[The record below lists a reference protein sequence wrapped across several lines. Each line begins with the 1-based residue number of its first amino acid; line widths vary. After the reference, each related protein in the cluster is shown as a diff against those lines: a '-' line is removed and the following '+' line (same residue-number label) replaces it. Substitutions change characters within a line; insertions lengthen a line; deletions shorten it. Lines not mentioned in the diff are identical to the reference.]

1 MVTIEGLLN
10 LFKLIDYERSISAKL
25 AIFRQWAESNPEILA
40 ARIICFDNAQL
51 STTSDVAVSIPS
63 QNAKMFPKEP
73 GILNGRSPLPAGIF
87 QGDCG
92 ANVTVYYPFFFE
104 ESRPGGALLF
114 RCEGPKRFLAKNS
127 EPLGLLASK
136 TRDIIYTGQLRQY
149 IRKIEEPM
157 DSTTGLSQE
166 TLGNLMNFLSLPI
179 YITDRNGA
187 FVNVNAEFLRQ
198 FQYGSCEELKEA
210 ADFFIDTDDWS
221 EGIKKLMTTGGLRG
235 YTTKVRTGSGETRIV
250 QDSATLIGKHTF
262 GILFDITDYV
272 SLNEELL
279 DTLEAQKKLNQ
290 ELINTTSMLQKTQST
305 TMKSLAML
313 AEYRDMET
321 GNHLHRICEYNK
333 QISEKVYEAQPYS
346 FHISSD
352 YVDDIYLSGMLHDI
366 GKVGVPDSILLKAGS
381 LSVNEW
387 DIMRKHTVWGWDILH
402 QADQELGEQSFLT
415 LASRIALAHH
425 EWYDGNGYP
434 RGLQGENIPLSAR
447 ISAVSDVYDAL
458 TSRRPY
464 KGAWT
469 HDQAVE
475 EILKEKG
482 KQFDPVIVEILEN
495 IENDFRRIKHDF
507 PDDGKHSVH
516 MN

>member
-1 MVTIEGLLN
+1 MVVEITDKIVKYVTTDVLLN

-25 AIFRQWAESNPEILA
+25 TIYRQWAESNPEILA

-51 STTSDVAVSIPS
+51 STTSDVAISIPS
-63 QNAKMFPKEP
+63 QNAKLFPKEP
-73 GILNGRSPLPAGIF
+73 GILNGRSPLPPGIF
-87 QGDCG
+87 QGACD
-92 ANVTVYYPFFFE
+92 ASVTVYYPFFFE
-104 ESRPGGALLF
+104 ESRPGGGLF
-114 RCEGPKRFLAKNS
+114 YRHRRLVRRNQKTHDHRRTPGIHHQGPHRRR
-127 EPLGLLASK
+127 
-136 TRDIIYTGQLRQY
+136 RD
-149 IRKIEEPM
+149 
-157 DSTTGLSQE
+157 
-166 TLGNLMNFLSLPI
+166 
-179 YITDRNGA
+179 
-187 FVNVNAEFLRQ
+187 
-198 FQYGSCEELKEA
+198 
-210 ADFFIDTDDWS
+210 
-221 EGIKKLMTTGGLRG
+221 
-235 YTTKVRTGSGETRIV
+235 
-250 QDSATLIGKHTF
+250 
-262 GILFDITDYV
+262 
-272 SLNEELL
+272 
-279 DTLEAQKKLNQ
+279 Q
-290 ELINTTSMLQKTQST
+290 ELSNTTSMLQKTQST

-333 QISEKVYEAQPYS
+333 QISEKVHEAQPYS
-346 FHISSD
+346 FHLSSD

-425 EWYDGNGYP
+425 EWYNGNGYP
-434 RGLQGENIPLSAR
+434 RGLRGENIPLSAR

-464 KGAWT
+464 KEAWT

-507 PDDGKHSVH
+507 PDDGKHSVP